1 MCRSLQALSIP
12 LFPLQSRVLSG
23 RWGSVWLPFCFG
35 AFTFIL
41 SASRA
46 DPDNPQ
52 EIVRRAVMNYEKDQI
67 ASLRYEYTE
76 RDEKAKT
83 VDVFRVVTIAGT
95 PYEQLISK
103 NAKAARHEEE
113 KLKKAIQLRG
123 NELKGLHDIRV
134 RKWKEQTRFL
144 EESPEAFDFK
154 LLPETTVNGRP
165 TYVMECTPKPG
176 FQPRQDRS
184 KMLWKIR
191 AKAWIDKQ
199 ELQIV
204 KLEADALDPISIGW
218 DLGLIAKGTH
228 MELEQ
233 MRLPDNSWVLKSLSI
248 DGRAARIPVVDNHQ
262 LDETVTYSD
271 YKAAADLKP
280 VK

>member
-1 MCRSLQALSIP
+1 MKALFFT
-12 LFPLQSRVLSG
+12 LLLLAG
-23 RWGSVWLPFCFG
+23 RP
-35 AFTFIL
+35 
-41 SASRA
+41 
-46 DPDNPQ
+46 DPETPS
-52 EIVRRAVMNYEKDQI
+52 EIVRRAVMNYEKDQA
-67 ASLRYEYTE
+67 ASLRYEYAE
-76 RDEKAKT
+76 RDEKGT
-83 VDVFRVVTIAGT
+83 TIEIFRVVTIAGT
-95 PYEQLISK
+95 PYEELISK
-103 NAKAARHEEE
+103 NGKADTHEED
-113 KLKKAIQLRG
+113 KLNKAIKLRG

-144 EESPEAFDFK
+144 EESADAFDFK
-154 LLPETTVNGRP
+154 ALPEVTLNGRP
-165 TYVMECTPKPG
+165 TYVFECTPKPG
-176 FQPRQDRS
+176 FQPRMDRS
-184 KMLWKIR
+184 KMLLSVQ

-218 DLGLIAKGTH
+218 DLGVIAKGTH

-233 MRLPDNSWVLKSLSI
+233 MRLPDHNWVLKSLSI
-248 DGRAARIPVVDNHQ
+248 DGRASKIPRVDNHQ